1 MKNKKVKTMGI
12 CLSVAVMTTAAS
24 AVPVIA
30 QSSTDA
36 VQINVQHSDAELIEL
51 KAKKPSVD
59 TEKVYDGTTDAEIL
73 ELGEISGFKAGDD
86 VKVEATAHFS
96 DKNAGIGKVITVTY
110 HLNGEDAHKYK
121 APQSVSFSGCKITPK
136 ELHLTDVKAADR
148 AYNGETSIQIE
159 SPGTLDRNDLVSGDQ
174 IVLNFAN
181 VKMSVEDPNVGENK
195 PVTVTGYGVSGADSK
210 NYTFCV
216 PDDLSVTISPAPY
229 EKSVL
234 DQIKWTQTDFEYN
247 GSEQK
252 PEILPDSLPSG
263 VTVERYS
270 YSEDCTDLGIDKT
283 AEAFLSSSDPNF
295 TLTQSSVSTKWN
307 ILPCE
312 PDFTIDYEA
321 ETVTVTYP
329 EEYKDLPDIQT
340 GIAITEDQSEK
351 GISVS
356 LPLSKWELPTAEDS
370 TDQEPVE
377 LKGFLKNKQGD
388 VFFSEPISIPS
399 RPSFDPSA
407 VLEQLSGSWTIQ
419 ADSAVC
425 DNWDSTGIELR
436 LVFENGDFSPW
447 QDTASFTD
455 LEAGAHITGVEFR
468 LKAIKEK
475 QFASSIQRYDLDL
488 YALTEASISVNDPL
502 KKTYDGSAAS
512 ISEEQYSYDG
522 DSAVAVT
529 WFDQDGNELA
539 EAPIEVGTYSVVLS
553 APASAHYTEVTTEP
567 IPYTIEKAPAP
578 EIIWPSASD
587 LTYGQSLAESFL
599 CSDDPNGFF
608 VWKDDTVIP
617 SVSDSGLTL
626 YTVVYHPFDTDHFD
640 YTNVSLEHQ
649 IPASVQKAEAVIDV
663 SDMVLSYTYNGEAQN
678 INAGAVLNHEEAQLS
693 YSIDSVTDVG
703 TYEVTVSAPETD
715 NYLEA
720 SAKVTI
726 TVEKAAAPEIIWPT
740 ASELTYGQSLAES
753 VLSSDDSNGSF
764 VWKDGDVIP
773 SVSDS
778 DATSYTVV
786 YQPADTDHYD
796 YSNVSLEQQI
806 TVSVQKAESIIDVS
820 DMVLSYTYNG
830 EAQNVNAGAVLNHE
844 EAQLSYSIDSVT
856 DAGTYDVTIS
866 APETDNYL
874 EASAE
879 VTITV
884 EKAAAPEIIWP
895 TASSITYGESLSQS
909 ILNDGSVQYGSFEW
923 AQDVA
928 PDAGTASY
936 EVIFTPSDTENYN
949 WEQDQYTSEISVE
962 TAKKPVS
969 VVVENASK
977 VYGEDDPEFAVL
989 ADGLLDDS
997 FEFHASRA
1005 VGEDVGTYEV
1015 TVDFS
1020 QNPNYDV
1027 TVTNGAFTIEPK
1039 QIPSV
1044 NMTTVCKVGC
1054 DLETQKQTVDVS
1066 LSDGSKILK
1075 QGTDYEVSYTEAT
1088 ENTPASIT
1096 VTGLGNYSGTQQYNQ
1111 FITDRF
1117 NNLCSFKASVVYDP
1131 ATDQNV
1137 LMLNTESNRTE
1148 TGEELLDEY
1157 GKPVYSQHNLSLTR
1171 EFLDSLQAQS
1181 ISQILFQLKETSLI
1195 IPVAS
1200 LTQDSYTV
1208 RLAPMEYT
1216 DMTWREYVILDEY
1229 LELSGSYRIRITTPN
1244 EASQEVVPVASA
1256 PDACEADC
1264 VETAET
1270 QAVDTELDVTSQI
1283 SGLKVRITKPESDK
1297 IAEAEGTALSQRKI
1311 LLVLRGS
1318 MEFDA
1323 ARVELL
1329 TQPAINYYETALPG
1343 SGMICLVQDRPEN
1356 EWQ

>member
-96 DKNAGIGKVITVTY
+96 DKNAGIGKVITVAY

-148 AYNGETSIQIE
+148 TYNGETSIQIE

-181 VKMSVEDPNVGENK
+181 VTMSVEDPNVGENK

-270 YSEDCTDLGIDKT
+270 YSEDCTDLGMDKT

-475 QFASSIQRYDLDL
+475 QFASSIQRHDLDL

-522 DSAVAVT
+522 DSAVTVT

-567 IPYTIEKAPAP
+567 IPYTIEKAP
-578 EIIWPSASD
+578 
-587 LTYGQSLAESFL
+587 
-599 CSDDPNGFF
+599 
-608 VWKDDTVIP
+608 
-617 SVSDSGLTL
+617 
-626 YTVVYHPFDTDHFD
+626 
-640 YTNVSLEHQ
+640 
-649 IPASVQKAEAVIDV
+649 
-663 SDMVLSYTYNGEAQN
+663 
-678 INAGAVLNHEEAQLS
+678 
-693 YSIDSVTDVG
+693 
-703 TYEVTVSAPETD
+703 
-715 NYLEA
+715 
-720 SAKVTI
+720 
-726 TVEKAAAPEIIWPT
+726 APEIIWPT

-806 TVSVQKAESIIDVS
+806 TVSVQKAEAVIDVS

-874 EASAE
+874 EATAE

-923 AQDVA
+923 AKDVA

-1005 VGEDVGTYEV
+1005 VGENVGTYEI

-1027 TVTNGAFTIEPK
+1027 TVTNGVFTIEPK

-1075 QGTDYEVSYTEAT
+1075 QGTDYEVSYTEAA

-1096 VTGLGNYSGTQQYNQ
+1096 VTGLGNYSGTQQYSQ

-1200 LTQDSYTV
+1200 LTQDSYTF

-1244 EASQEVVPVASA
+1244 EAPQEVVPVASA

>member
-148 AYNGETSIQIE
+148 TYNGETSIQIE

-181 VKMSVEDPNVGENK
+181 VTMSVEDPNVGENK

-270 YSEDCTDLGIDKT
+270 YSEDCTDLGMDKT

-475 QFASSIQRYDLDL
+475 QFASSIQRHDLDL

-522 DSAVAVT
+522 DSAVTVT

-567 IPYTIEKAPAP
+567 IPYTIEKAP
-578 EIIWPSASD
+578 
-587 LTYGQSLAESFL
+587 
-599 CSDDPNGFF
+599 
-608 VWKDDTVIP
+608 
-617 SVSDSGLTL
+617 
-626 YTVVYHPFDTDHFD
+626 
-640 YTNVSLEHQ
+640 
-649 IPASVQKAEAVIDV
+649 
-663 SDMVLSYTYNGEAQN
+663 
-678 INAGAVLNHEEAQLS
+678 
-693 YSIDSVTDVG
+693 
-703 TYEVTVSAPETD
+703 
-715 NYLEA
+715 
-720 SAKVTI
+720 
-726 TVEKAAAPEIIWPT
+726 APEIIWPT

-806 TVSVQKAESIIDVS
+806 TVSVQKAEAVIDVS

-874 EASAE
+874 EATAE

-923 AQDVA
+923 AKDVA

-949 WEQDQYTSEISVE
+949 WDQDQYTSEISVE

-1005 VGEDVGTYEV
+1005 VGEDVGTYET

-1027 TVTNGAFTIEPK
+1027 TVTNGVFTIEPK

-1075 QGTDYEVSYTEAT
+1075 QGTDYEVSYTEAA

-1096 VTGLGNYSGTQQYNQ
+1096 VTGLGNYSGTQQYSQ

-1200 LTQDSYTV
+1200 LTQDSYTF

-1244 EASQEVVPVASA
+1244 EAPQEVVPVASA

>member
-96 DKNAGIGKVITVTY
+96 DKNAGIGKVITVAY

-148 AYNGETSIQIE
+148 TYNGETSIQIE

-181 VKMSVEDPNVGENK
+181 VTMSVEDPNVGENK

-270 YSEDCTDLGIDKT
+270 YSEDCTDLGMDKT

-475 QFASSIQRYDLDL
+475 QFASSIQRHDLDL

-522 DSAVAVT
+522 DSAVTVT

-578 EIIWPSASD
+578 EIIWP
-587 LTYGQSLAESFL
+587 
-599 CSDDPNGFF
+599 
-608 VWKDDTVIP
+608 
-617 SVSDSGLTL
+617 
-626 YTVVYHPFDTDHFD
+626 
-640 YTNVSLEHQ
+640 
-649 IPASVQKAEAVIDV
+649 
-663 SDMVLSYTYNGEAQN
+663 
-678 INAGAVLNHEEAQLS
+678 
-693 YSIDSVTDVG
+693 
-703 TYEVTVSAPETD
+703 
-715 NYLEA
+715 
-720 SAKVTI
+720 
-726 TVEKAAAPEIIWPT
+726 T

-764 VWKDGDVIP
+764 VWKDGNVIP

-806 TVSVQKAESIIDVS
+806 TVSVQKAEAVIDVS

-874 EASAE
+874 EATAE

-923 AQDVA
+923 AKDVA

-949 WEQDQYTSEISVE
+949 WDQDQYTSEISVE

-1005 VGEDVGTYEV
+1005 VGENVGTYEI

-1027 TVTNGAFTIEPK
+1027 TVTNGVFTIEPK

-1075 QGTDYEVSYTEAT
+1075 QGTEYEVSYTEAA

-1096 VTGLGNYSGTQQYNQ
+1096 VTGLGNYSGTQQYSQ

-1137 LMLNTESNRTE
+1137 LMLNTESNHTE

-1200 LTQDSYTV
+1200 LTQDSYTF

-1244 EASQEVVPVASA
+1244 EAPQEVVPVASA

>member
-148 AYNGETSIQIE
+148 TYNGETSIQIE

-181 VKMSVEDPNVGENK
+181 VTMSVEDPNVGENK

-270 YSEDCTDLGIDKT
+270 YSEDCTDLGMDKT

-475 QFASSIQRYDLDL
+475 QFASSIQRHDLDL

-522 DSAVAVT
+522 DSAVTVT

-578 EIIWPSASD
+578 EIIWPS
-587 LTYGQSLAESFL
+587 
-599 CSDDPNGFF
+599 
-608 VWKDDTVIP
+608 
-617 SVSDSGLTL
+617 
-626 YTVVYHPFDTDHFD
+626 
-640 YTNVSLEHQ
+640 
-649 IPASVQKAEAVIDV
+649 
-663 SDMVLSYTYNGEAQN
+663 
-678 INAGAVLNHEEAQLS
+678 
-693 YSIDSVTDVG
+693 
-703 TYEVTVSAPETD
+703 
-715 NYLEA
+715 
-720 SAKVTI
+720 
-726 TVEKAAAPEIIWPT
+726 

-806 TVSVQKAESIIDVS
+806 TVSVQKAEAVIDVS

-874 EASAE
+874 EATAE

-923 AQDVA
+923 AKDVA

-1005 VGEDVGTYEV
+1005 VGEDVGTYET

-1027 TVTNGAFTIEPK
+1027 TVTNGVFTIEPK

-1075 QGTDYEVSYTEAT
+1075 QGTDYEVSYTEAA

-1096 VTGLGNYSGTQQYNQ
+1096 VTGLGNYSGTQQYSQ

-1200 LTQDSYTV
+1200 LTQDSYTF

-1244 EASQEVVPVASA
+1244 EAPQEVVPVASA

>member
-148 AYNGETSIQIE
+148 TYNGETSIQIE

-181 VKMSVEDPNVGENK
+181 VTMSVEDPNVGENK

-270 YSEDCTDLGIDKT
+270 YSEDCTDLGMDKT

-475 QFASSIQRYDLDL
+475 QFASSIQRHDLDL

-522 DSAVAVT
+522 DSAVTVT

-578 EIIWPSASD
+578 EIIWP
-587 LTYGQSLAESFL
+587 
-599 CSDDPNGFF
+599 
-608 VWKDDTVIP
+608 
-617 SVSDSGLTL
+617 
-626 YTVVYHPFDTDHFD
+626 
-640 YTNVSLEHQ
+640 
-649 IPASVQKAEAVIDV
+649 
-663 SDMVLSYTYNGEAQN
+663 
-678 INAGAVLNHEEAQLS
+678 
-693 YSIDSVTDVG
+693 
-703 TYEVTVSAPETD
+703 
-715 NYLEA
+715 
-720 SAKVTI
+720 
-726 TVEKAAAPEIIWPT
+726 T

-764 VWKDGDVIP
+764 VWKDGNVIP

-806 TVSVQKAESIIDVS
+806 TVSVQKAEAVIDVS

-874 EASAE
+874 EATAE

-923 AQDVA
+923 AKDVA

-1005 VGEDVGTYEV
+1005 VGENVGTYEI

-1027 TVTNGAFTIEPK
+1027 TVTNGVFTIEPK

-1075 QGTDYEVSYTEAT
+1075 QGTEYEVSYTEAA

-1096 VTGLGNYSGTQQYNQ
+1096 VTGLGNYSGTQQYSQ

-1200 LTQDSYTV
+1200 LTQDSYTF

-1244 EASQEVVPVASA
+1244 EAPQEVVPVASA

>member
-96 DKNAGIGKVITVTY
+96 DKNAGIGKVITVAY

-148 AYNGETSIQIE
+148 TYNGETSIQIE

-181 VKMSVEDPNVGENK
+181 VTMSVEDPNVGENK

-270 YSEDCTDLGIDKT
+270 YSEDCTDLGMDKT

-475 QFASSIQRYDLDL
+475 QFASSIQRHDLDL

-522 DSAVAVT
+522 DSAVTVT

-567 IPYTIEKAPAP
+567 IPYTIEKAP
-578 EIIWPSASD
+578 
-587 LTYGQSLAESFL
+587 
-599 CSDDPNGFF
+599 
-608 VWKDDTVIP
+608 
-617 SVSDSGLTL
+617 
-626 YTVVYHPFDTDHFD
+626 
-640 YTNVSLEHQ
+640 
-649 IPASVQKAEAVIDV
+649 
-663 SDMVLSYTYNGEAQN
+663 
-678 INAGAVLNHEEAQLS
+678 
-693 YSIDSVTDVG
+693 
-703 TYEVTVSAPETD
+703 
-715 NYLEA
+715 
-720 SAKVTI
+720 
-726 TVEKAAAPEIIWPT
+726 APEIIWPT

-806 TVSVQKAESIIDVS
+806 TVSVQKAEAVIDVS

-830 EAQNVNAGAVLNHE
+830 ETQNVNAGAVLNHE

-874 EASAE
+874 EATAE

-923 AQDVA
+923 AKDVA

-949 WEQDQYTSEISVE
+949 WDQDQYTSEISVE

-1005 VGEDVGTYEV
+1005 VGENVGTYEI

-1027 TVTNGAFTIEPK
+1027 TVTNGVFTIEPK

-1075 QGTDYEVSYTEAT
+1075 QGTEYEVSYTEAA

-1096 VTGLGNYSGTQQYNQ
+1096 VTGLGNYSGTQQYSQ

-1137 LMLNTESNRTE
+1137 LMLNTESNHTE

-1200 LTQDSYTV
+1200 LTQDSYTF

-1244 EASQEVVPVASA
+1244 EAPQEVVPVASA

>member
-96 DKNAGIGKVITVTY
+96 DKNAGIGKVITVAY

-148 AYNGETSIQIE
+148 TYNGETSIQIE

-181 VKMSVEDPNVGENK
+181 VTMSVEDPNVGENK

-270 YSEDCTDLGIDKT
+270 YSEDCTDLGMDKT

-475 QFASSIQRYDLDL
+475 QFASSIQRHDLDL

-522 DSAVAVT
+522 DSAVTVT

-578 EIIWPSASD
+578 EIIWPSAS
-587 LTYGQSLAESFL
+587 
-599 CSDDPNGFF
+599 
-608 VWKDDTVIP
+608 
-617 SVSDSGLTL
+617 
-626 YTVVYHPFDTDHFD
+626 
-640 YTNVSLEHQ
+640 
-649 IPASVQKAEAVIDV
+649 
-663 SDMVLSYTYNGEAQN
+663 
-678 INAGAVLNHEEAQLS
+678 
-693 YSIDSVTDVG
+693 
-703 TYEVTVSAPETD
+703 
-715 NYLEA
+715 
-720 SAKVTI
+720 
-726 TVEKAAAPEIIWPT
+726 
-740 ASELTYGQSLAES
+740 ELTYGQSLAES

-764 VWKDGDVIP
+764 VWKDGNVIP

-806 TVSVQKAESIIDVS
+806 TVSVQKAEAVIDVS

-874 EASAE
+874 EATAE

-923 AQDVA
+923 AKDVA

-949 WEQDQYTSEISVE
+949 WDQDQYTSEISVE

-1005 VGEDVGTYEV
+1005 VGEDVGTYET

-1027 TVTNGAFTIEPK
+1027 TVTNGVFTIEPK

-1075 QGTDYEVSYTEAT
+1075 QGTDYEVSYTEAA

-1096 VTGLGNYSGTQQYNQ
+1096 VTGLGNYSGTQQYSQ

-1200 LTQDSYTV
+1200 LTQDSYTF

-1244 EASQEVVPVASA
+1244 EAPQEVVPVASA

>member
-96 DKNAGIGKVITVTY
+96 DKNAGIGKVITVAY

-148 AYNGETSIQIE
+148 TYNGETSIQIE

-181 VKMSVEDPNVGENK
+181 VTMSVEDPNVGENK

-270 YSEDCTDLGIDKT
+270 YSEDCTDLGMDKT

-475 QFASSIQRYDLDL
+475 QFASSIQRHDLDL

-522 DSAVAVT
+522 DSAVTVT

-567 IPYTIEKAPAP
+567 IPYTIEKAP
-578 EIIWPSASD
+578 
-587 LTYGQSLAESFL
+587 
-599 CSDDPNGFF
+599 
-608 VWKDDTVIP
+608 
-617 SVSDSGLTL
+617 
-626 YTVVYHPFDTDHFD
+626 
-640 YTNVSLEHQ
+640 
-649 IPASVQKAEAVIDV
+649 
-663 SDMVLSYTYNGEAQN
+663 
-678 INAGAVLNHEEAQLS
+678 
-693 YSIDSVTDVG
+693 
-703 TYEVTVSAPETD
+703 
-715 NYLEA
+715 
-720 SAKVTI
+720 
-726 TVEKAAAPEIIWPT
+726 APEIIWPT

-806 TVSVQKAESIIDVS
+806 TVSVQKAEAVIDVS

-830 EAQNVNAGAVLNHE
+830 ETQNVNAGAVLNHE

-874 EASAE
+874 EATAE

-923 AQDVA
+923 AKDVA

-949 WEQDQYTSEISVE
+949 WDQDQYTSEISVE

-1005 VGEDVGTYEV
+1005 VGEDVGTYET

-1027 TVTNGAFTIEPK
+1027 TVTNGVFTIEPK

-1075 QGTDYEVSYTEAT
+1075 QGTEYEVSYTEAA

-1096 VTGLGNYSGTQQYNQ
+1096 VTGLGNYSGTQQYSQ

-1137 LMLNTESNRTE
+1137 LMLNTESNHTE

-1200 LTQDSYTV
+1200 LTQDSYTF

-1244 EASQEVVPVASA
+1244 EAPQEVVPVASA

>member
-148 AYNGETSIQIE
+148 TYNGETSIQIE

-181 VKMSVEDPNVGENK
+181 VTMSVEDPNVGENK

-270 YSEDCTDLGIDKT
+270 YSEDCTDLGMDKT

-475 QFASSIQRYDLDL
+475 QFASSIQRHDLDL

-522 DSAVAVT
+522 DSAVTVT

-567 IPYTIEKAPAP
+567 IPYTIEKAP
-578 EIIWPSASD
+578 
-587 LTYGQSLAESFL
+587 
-599 CSDDPNGFF
+599 
-608 VWKDDTVIP
+608 
-617 SVSDSGLTL
+617 
-626 YTVVYHPFDTDHFD
+626 
-640 YTNVSLEHQ
+640 
-649 IPASVQKAEAVIDV
+649 
-663 SDMVLSYTYNGEAQN
+663 
-678 INAGAVLNHEEAQLS
+678 
-693 YSIDSVTDVG
+693 
-703 TYEVTVSAPETD
+703 
-715 NYLEA
+715 
-720 SAKVTI
+720 
-726 TVEKAAAPEIIWPT
+726 APEIIWPT

-806 TVSVQKAESIIDVS
+806 TVSVQKAEAVIDVS

-874 EASAE
+874 EATAE

-923 AQDVA
+923 AKDVA

-1005 VGEDVGTYEV
+1005 VGENVGTYEI

-1027 TVTNGAFTIEPK
+1027 TVTNGVFTIEPK

-1075 QGTDYEVSYTEAT
+1075 QGTDYEVSYTEAA

-1096 VTGLGNYSGTQQYNQ
+1096 VTGLGNYSGTQQYSQ

-1200 LTQDSYTV
+1200 LTQDSYTF

-1244 EASQEVVPVASA
+1244 EAPQEVVPVASA

>member
-148 AYNGETSIQIE
+148 TYNGETSIQIE

-181 VKMSVEDPNVGENK
+181 VTMSVEDPNVGENK

-270 YSEDCTDLGIDKT
+270 YSEDCTDLGMDKT

-475 QFASSIQRYDLDL
+475 QFASSIQRHDLDL

-522 DSAVAVT
+522 DSAVTVT

-567 IPYTIEKAPAP
+567 IPYTIEKAP
-578 EIIWPSASD
+578 
-587 LTYGQSLAESFL
+587 
-599 CSDDPNGFF
+599 
-608 VWKDDTVIP
+608 
-617 SVSDSGLTL
+617 
-626 YTVVYHPFDTDHFD
+626 
-640 YTNVSLEHQ
+640 
-649 IPASVQKAEAVIDV
+649 
-663 SDMVLSYTYNGEAQN
+663 
-678 INAGAVLNHEEAQLS
+678 
-693 YSIDSVTDVG
+693 
-703 TYEVTVSAPETD
+703 
-715 NYLEA
+715 
-720 SAKVTI
+720 
-726 TVEKAAAPEIIWPT
+726 APEIIWPT

-806 TVSVQKAESIIDVS
+806 TVSVQKAEAVIDVS

-874 EASAE
+874 EATAE

-923 AQDVA
+923 AKDVA

-1005 VGEDVGTYEV
+1005 VGENVGTYEI

-1027 TVTNGAFTIEPK
+1027 TVTNGVFTIEPK

-1075 QGTDYEVSYTEAT
+1075 QGTEYEVSYTEAA

-1096 VTGLGNYSGTQQYNQ
+1096 VTGLGNYSGTQQYSQ

-1137 LMLNTESNRTE
+1137 LMLNTESNHTE

-1200 LTQDSYTV
+1200 LTQDSYTF

-1244 EASQEVVPVASA
+1244 EAPQEVVPVASA

>member
-159 SPGTLDRNDLVSGDQ
+159 SLGTLDRNDLVSGDQ

-181 VKMSVEDPNVGENK
+181 VTMSVEDPNVGENK

-234 DQIKWTQTDFEYN
+234 DQIKWTQTHFEYN

-270 YSEDCTDLGIDKT
+270 YSEDCTDLGMDKT

-419 ADSAVC
+419 ADNAVC

-475 QFASSIQRYDLDL
+475 QFASSIQRHDLDL

-522 DSAVAVT
+522 DSAVTVT

-587 LTYGQSLAESFL
+587 
-599 CSDDPNGFF
+599 
-608 VWKDDTVIP
+608 
-617 SVSDSGLTL
+617 
-626 YTVVYHPFDTDHFD
+626 
-640 YTNVSLEHQ
+640 
-649 IPASVQKAEAVIDV
+649 
-663 SDMVLSYTYNGEAQN
+663 
-678 INAGAVLNHEEAQLS
+678 
-693 YSIDSVTDVG
+693 
-703 TYEVTVSAPETD
+703 
-715 NYLEA
+715 
-720 SAKVTI
+720 
-726 TVEKAAAPEIIWPT
+726 
-740 ASELTYGQSLAES
+740 LTYGQSLAES

-806 TVSVQKAESIIDVS
+806 TVSVQKAEAVIDVR

-830 EAQNVNAGAVLNHE
+830 EAQNINAGAVLNHE

-856 DAGTYDVTIS
+856 DVGTYNVTIS

-874 EASAE
+874 EATAE

-923 AQDVA
+923 AKDVA

-949 WEQDQYTSEISVE
+949 WDQDQYTSEISVE

-1005 VGEDVGTYEV
+1005 VGEDVGTYEI

-1027 TVTNGAFTIEPK
+1027 TVTNGVFTIEPK

-1075 QGTDYEVSYTEAT
+1075 QGTEYEVSYTEAA

-1096 VTGLGNYSGTQQYNQ
+1096 VTGLGNYSGTQQYSQ

-1131 ATDQNV
+1131 ATDQNF

-1200 LTQDSYTV
+1200 LTQDSYTF

-1244 EASQEVVPVASA
+1244 EAPQEVVPVASA

>member
-148 AYNGETSIQIE
+148 TYNGETSIQIE

-181 VKMSVEDPNVGENK
+181 VTMSVEDPNVGENK

-270 YSEDCTDLGIDKT
+270 YSEDCTDLGMDKT

-475 QFASSIQRYDLDL
+475 QFASSIQRHDLDL

-522 DSAVAVT
+522 DSAVTVT

-567 IPYTIEKAPAP
+567 IPYTIEKAP
-578 EIIWPSASD
+578 
-587 LTYGQSLAESFL
+587 
-599 CSDDPNGFF
+599 
-608 VWKDDTVIP
+608 
-617 SVSDSGLTL
+617 
-626 YTVVYHPFDTDHFD
+626 
-640 YTNVSLEHQ
+640 
-649 IPASVQKAEAVIDV
+649 
-663 SDMVLSYTYNGEAQN
+663 
-678 INAGAVLNHEEAQLS
+678 
-693 YSIDSVTDVG
+693 
-703 TYEVTVSAPETD
+703 
-715 NYLEA
+715 
-720 SAKVTI
+720 
-726 TVEKAAAPEIIWPT
+726 APEIIWPT

-806 TVSVQKAESIIDVS
+806 TVSVQKAEAVIDVS

-830 EAQNVNAGAVLNHE
+830 ETQNVNAGAVLNHE

-874 EASAE
+874 EATAE

-923 AQDVA
+923 AKDVA

-949 WEQDQYTSEISVE
+949 WDQDQYTSEISVE

-1005 VGEDVGTYEV
+1005 VGENVGTYEI

-1027 TVTNGAFTIEPK
+1027 TVTNGVFTIEPK

-1075 QGTDYEVSYTEAT
+1075 QGTEYEVSYTEAA

-1096 VTGLGNYSGTQQYNQ
+1096 VTGLGNYSGTQQYSQ

-1137 LMLNTESNRTE
+1137 LMLNTESNHTE

-1200 LTQDSYTV
+1200 LTQDSYTF

-1244 EASQEVVPVASA
+1244 EAPQEVVPVASA

>member
-181 VKMSVEDPNVGENK
+181 VTMSVEDPNVGENK

-475 QFASSIQRYDLDL
+475 QFASSIQRHDLDL

-512 ISEEQYSYDG
+512 ISEEQYSYNG

-587 LTYGQSLAESFL
+587 LTYGQSLADSFL

-678 INAGAVLNHEEAQLS
+678 
-693 YSIDSVTDVG
+693 
-703 TYEVTVSAPETD
+703 
-715 NYLEA
+715 
-720 SAKVTI
+720 
-726 TVEKAAAPEIIWPT
+726 
-740 ASELTYGQSLAES
+740 
-753 VLSSDDSNGSF
+753 
-764 VWKDGDVIP
+764 
-773 SVSDS
+773 
-778 DATSYTVV
+778 
-786 YQPADTDHYD
+786 
-796 YSNVSLEQQI
+796 
-806 TVSVQKAESIIDVS
+806 
-820 DMVLSYTYNG
+820 
-830 EAQNVNAGAVLNHE
+830 VNTGAVLNHE

-874 EASAE
+874 EATAE

-923 AQDVA
+923 AQDVT

-1297 IAEAEGTALSQRKI
+1297 IAEAEGTELSQRKI

>member
-148 AYNGETSIQIE
+148 TYNGETSIQIE

-181 VKMSVEDPNVGENK
+181 VTMSVEDPNVGENK

-270 YSEDCTDLGIDKT
+270 YSEDCTDLGMDKT

-475 QFASSIQRYDLDL
+475 QFASSIQRHDLDL

-522 DSAVAVT
+522 DSAVTVT

-587 LTYGQSLAESFL
+587 LTYGQSLADSFL

-617 SVSDSGLTL
+617 SVSDNGLTL

-649 IPASVQKAEAVIDV
+649 IPASVQKAEAV
-663 SDMVLSYTYNGEAQN
+663 
-678 INAGAVLNHEEAQLS
+678 
-693 YSIDSVTDVG
+693 
-703 TYEVTVSAPETD
+703 
-715 NYLEA
+715 
-720 SAKVTI
+720 
-726 TVEKAAAPEIIWPT
+726 
-740 ASELTYGQSLAES
+740 
-753 VLSSDDSNGSF
+753 
-764 VWKDGDVIP
+764 
-773 SVSDS
+773 
-778 DATSYTVV
+778 
-786 YQPADTDHYD
+786 
-796 YSNVSLEQQI
+796 
-806 TVSVQKAESIIDVS
+806 IDVS

-874 EASAE
+874 EATAE

-923 AQDVA
+923 AKDVA

-949 WEQDQYTSEISVE
+949 WDQDQYTSEISVE

-1005 VGEDVGTYEV
+1005 VGEDVGTYET

-1027 TVTNGAFTIEPK
+1027 TVTNGVFTIEPK

-1075 QGTDYEVSYTEAT
+1075 QGTDYEVSYTEAA

-1096 VTGLGNYSGTQQYNQ
+1096 VTGLGNYSGTQQYSQ

-1200 LTQDSYTV
+1200 LTQDSYTF

-1244 EASQEVVPVASA
+1244 EAPQEVVPVASA

>member
-96 DKNAGIGKVITVTY
+96 DKNAGIGKVITVAY

-148 AYNGETSIQIE
+148 TYNGETSIQIE

-181 VKMSVEDPNVGENK
+181 VTMSVEDPNVGENK

-270 YSEDCTDLGIDKT
+270 YSEDCTDLGMDKT

-475 QFASSIQRYDLDL
+475 QFASSIQRHDLDL

-522 DSAVAVT
+522 DSAVTVT

-578 EIIWPSASD
+578 EIIWP
-587 LTYGQSLAESFL
+587 
-599 CSDDPNGFF
+599 
-608 VWKDDTVIP
+608 
-617 SVSDSGLTL
+617 
-626 YTVVYHPFDTDHFD
+626 
-640 YTNVSLEHQ
+640 
-649 IPASVQKAEAVIDV
+649 
-663 SDMVLSYTYNGEAQN
+663 
-678 INAGAVLNHEEAQLS
+678 
-693 YSIDSVTDVG
+693 
-703 TYEVTVSAPETD
+703 
-715 NYLEA
+715 
-720 SAKVTI
+720 
-726 TVEKAAAPEIIWPT
+726 T

-764 VWKDGDVIP
+764 VWKDGNVIP

-806 TVSVQKAESIIDVS
+806 TVSVQKAEAVIDVS

-874 EASAE
+874 EATAE

-923 AQDVA
+923 AKDVA

-1005 VGEDVGTYEV
+1005 VGEDVGTYET

-1027 TVTNGAFTIEPK
+1027 TVTNGVFTIEPK

-1075 QGTDYEVSYTEAT
+1075 QGTDYEVSYTEAA

-1096 VTGLGNYSGTQQYNQ
+1096 VTGLGNYSGTQQYSQ

-1200 LTQDSYTV
+1200 LTQDSYTF

-1244 EASQEVVPVASA
+1244 EAPQEVVPVASA

>member
-96 DKNAGIGKVITVTY
+96 DKNAGIGKVITVAY

-148 AYNGETSIQIE
+148 TYNGETSIQIE

-181 VKMSVEDPNVGENK
+181 VTMSVEDPNVGENK

-270 YSEDCTDLGIDKT
+270 YSEDCTDLGMDKT

-475 QFASSIQRYDLDL
+475 QFASSIQRHDLDL

-522 DSAVAVT
+522 DSAVTVT

-567 IPYTIEKAPAP
+567 IPYTIEKAP
-578 EIIWPSASD
+578 
-587 LTYGQSLAESFL
+587 
-599 CSDDPNGFF
+599 
-608 VWKDDTVIP
+608 
-617 SVSDSGLTL
+617 
-626 YTVVYHPFDTDHFD
+626 
-640 YTNVSLEHQ
+640 
-649 IPASVQKAEAVIDV
+649 
-663 SDMVLSYTYNGEAQN
+663 
-678 INAGAVLNHEEAQLS
+678 
-693 YSIDSVTDVG
+693 
-703 TYEVTVSAPETD
+703 
-715 NYLEA
+715 
-720 SAKVTI
+720 
-726 TVEKAAAPEIIWPT
+726 APEIIWPT

-806 TVSVQKAESIIDVS
+806 TVSVQKAEAVIDVS

-874 EASAE
+874 EATAE

-923 AQDVA
+923 AKDVA

-949 WEQDQYTSEISVE
+949 WDQDQYTSEISVE

-1005 VGEDVGTYEV
+1005 VGEDVGTYET

-1027 TVTNGAFTIEPK
+1027 TVTNGVFTIEPK

-1075 QGTDYEVSYTEAT
+1075 QGTDYEVSYTEAA

-1096 VTGLGNYSGTQQYNQ
+1096 VTGLGNYSGTQQYSQ

-1200 LTQDSYTV
+1200 LTQDSYTF

-1244 EASQEVVPVASA
+1244 EAPQEVVPVASA

>member
-96 DKNAGIGKVITVTY
+96 DKNAGIGKVITVAY

-148 AYNGETSIQIE
+148 TYNGETSIQIE

-181 VKMSVEDPNVGENK
+181 VTMSVEDPNVGENK

-270 YSEDCTDLGIDKT
+270 YSEDCTDLGMDKT

-475 QFASSIQRYDLDL
+475 QFASSIQRHDLDL

-522 DSAVAVT
+522 DSAVTVT

-578 EIIWPSASD
+578 EIIWPSAS
-587 LTYGQSLAESFL
+587 
-599 CSDDPNGFF
+599 
-608 VWKDDTVIP
+608 
-617 SVSDSGLTL
+617 
-626 YTVVYHPFDTDHFD
+626 
-640 YTNVSLEHQ
+640 
-649 IPASVQKAEAVIDV
+649 
-663 SDMVLSYTYNGEAQN
+663 
-678 INAGAVLNHEEAQLS
+678 
-693 YSIDSVTDVG
+693 
-703 TYEVTVSAPETD
+703 
-715 NYLEA
+715 
-720 SAKVTI
+720 
-726 TVEKAAAPEIIWPT
+726 
-740 ASELTYGQSLAES
+740 ELTYGQSLAES

-764 VWKDGDVIP
+764 VWKDGNVIP

-806 TVSVQKAESIIDVS
+806 TVSVQKAEAVIDVS

-874 EASAE
+874 EATAE

-923 AQDVA
+923 AKDVA

-1005 VGEDVGTYEV
+1005 VGEDVGTYET

-1027 TVTNGAFTIEPK
+1027 TVTNGVFTIEPK

-1075 QGTDYEVSYTEAT
+1075 QGTDYEVSYTEAA

-1096 VTGLGNYSGTQQYNQ
+1096 VTGLGNYSGTQQYSQ

-1200 LTQDSYTV
+1200 LTQDSYTF

-1244 EASQEVVPVASA
+1244 EAPQEVVPVASA

>member
-96 DKNAGIGKVITVTY
+96 DKNAGIGKVITVAY

-148 AYNGETSIQIE
+148 TYNGETSIQIE

-181 VKMSVEDPNVGENK
+181 VTMSVEDPNVGENK

-270 YSEDCTDLGIDKT
+270 YSEDCTDLGMDKT

-455 LEAGAHITGVEFR
+455 LEAGAHITGIEFR

-475 QFASSIQRYDLDL
+475 QFASSIQRHDLDL

-522 DSAVAVT
+522 DSAVTVT

-578 EIIWPSASD
+578 EIIWP
-587 LTYGQSLAESFL
+587 
-599 CSDDPNGFF
+599 
-608 VWKDDTVIP
+608 
-617 SVSDSGLTL
+617 
-626 YTVVYHPFDTDHFD
+626 
-640 YTNVSLEHQ
+640 
-649 IPASVQKAEAVIDV
+649 
-663 SDMVLSYTYNGEAQN
+663 
-678 INAGAVLNHEEAQLS
+678 
-693 YSIDSVTDVG
+693 
-703 TYEVTVSAPETD
+703 
-715 NYLEA
+715 
-720 SAKVTI
+720 
-726 TVEKAAAPEIIWPT
+726 T

-764 VWKDGDVIP
+764 VWKDGNVIP

-806 TVSVQKAESIIDVS
+806 TVSVQKAEAVIDVS

-874 EASAE
+874 EATAE

-923 AQDVA
+923 AKDVA

-949 WEQDQYTSEISVE
+949 WDQDQYTSEISVE

-1005 VGEDVGTYEV
+1005 VGENVGTYEI

-1027 TVTNGAFTIEPK
+1027 TVTNGVFTIEPK

-1075 QGTDYEVSYTEAT
+1075 QGTEYEVSYTEAA

-1096 VTGLGNYSGTQQYNQ
+1096 VTGLGNYSGTQQYSQ

-1137 LMLNTESNRTE
+1137 LMLNTESNHTE

-1200 LTQDSYTV
+1200 LTQDSYTF

-1244 EASQEVVPVASA
+1244 EAPQEVVPVASA